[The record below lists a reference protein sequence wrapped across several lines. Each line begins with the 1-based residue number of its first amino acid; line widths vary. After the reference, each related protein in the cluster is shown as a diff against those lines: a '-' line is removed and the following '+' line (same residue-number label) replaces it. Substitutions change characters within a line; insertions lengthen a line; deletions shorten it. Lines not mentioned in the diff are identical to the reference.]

1 MQEVR
6 LLRVFNL
13 ELLVLL
19 ILLLEAIEK
28 EIALHLIGLGLVL
41 LLRQIFLL
49 FYLVVD
55 LHGDSFAVYGSYFPL
70 FELVVGNTFLLSF
83 VLILI
88 C

>member
-1 MQEVR
+1 M
-6 LLRVFNL
+6 

-55 LHGDSFAVYGSYFPL
+55 LHGDAFAVNGSYFPL